1 MTITNAVEAPL
12 RARVPEFLRAVSRPS
27 MLALGVGLLTV
38 ISAVLTYA
46 MVTGLVPYN
55 PTPASLI
62 ALLLLN
68 LTLVLTLGAL
78 IAWRLTRLWS
88 ARRHGHAGA
97 RLHVRL
103 VTMFSAIAVLP
114 AILVAVFAAVTL
126 NLGIEAWFSGHVK
139 SALANS
145 VSVAGAYVQEHKQVI
160 RGDILAMAYDIDR
173 AAPVLQQGD
182 RNDRKRFTDYLVTQA
197 SVRALPAVFVIDSN
211 GRLLASAKLPSMP
224 NYVTPPQ
231 EAITKAAHGQVV
243 VLT

>member
-1 MTITNAVEAPL
+1 MTITNAVEAPPRERLPEIL
-12 RARVPEFLRAVSRPS
+12 RAMSRPS
-27 MLALGVGLLTV
+27 MLALGVGALTV
-38 ISAVLTYA
+38 ISAVFTYA
-46 MVTGLVPYN
+46 SVTGLVPYN

-62 ALLLLN
+62 ALLILN

-88 ARRHGHAGA
+88 ARRSGHAGA

-103 VTMFSAIAVLP
+103 VAMFSAIAVLP
-114 AILVAVFAAVTL
+114 AILVAIFAAVTL

-139 SALANS
+139 AALANS
-145 VSVAGAYVQEHKQVI
+145 VSVANAYVQEHKQVI

-211 GRLLASAKLPSMP
+211 GRLLASAK
-224 NYVTPPQ
+224 
-231 EAITKAAHGQVV
+231 HGEQ
-243 VLT
+243 